1 VTSSL
6 SPTTPTAGSASRRVV
21 VSGGGSGLGRAIAA
35 RFARD
40 GETVVILGRR
50 PDVLS
55 DAAKTI
61 NAELDADLVSSLTAD
76 LEDPAQV
83 EAVAAAI
90 VADGP
95 VDVLVNNAGGIATAD
110 DDSLA
115 ATAEHWLTDFR
126 NNVLTTVLLTQAL
139 LPHIRRPGGRIVA
152 MSSVAGVRGPGSY
165 GAAKSALHAWV
176 FGLATELGPDGITV
190 NAVAPGFIPDTEF
203 WEGRLRPEI
212 VEPRVDGALVKRA
225 GTPEEVAE
233 AVAYLASPQSGF
245 TTGQILQ
252 VNGGTVLGRG

>member
-1 VTSSL
+1 
-6 SPTTPTAGSASRRVV
+6 
-21 VSGGGSGLGRAIAA
+21 VSGGGTGLGRAIAT
-35 RFARD
+35 RFAREGD
-40 GETVVILGRR
+40 EVVILGRR
-50 PDVLS
+50 TDVL
-55 DAAKTI
+55 DAAAKSI
-61 NAELDADLVSSLTAD
+61 NADLDADLVTPLTAD
-76 LEDPAQV
+76 LEDVDQV
-83 EAVAAAI
+83 ATVAATIA
-90 VADGP
+90 AAGP
-95 VDVLVNNAGGIATAD
+95 VDVLVNNAGGIAQSD
-110 DDSLA
+110 GDSLA

-139 LPHIRRPGGRIVA
+139 LPSITRPGGRIVA

-176 FGLATELGPDGITV
+176 FGLATDLGPEGITV
-190 NAVAPGFIPDTEF
+190 NAVAPGFIPDTGF

-212 VEPRVDGALVKRA
+212 VEPRVEGTLVKRP
-225 GTPEEVAE
+225 GTPDEVAE